1 MDYSRNTHVRDFFNF
16 VSQNGIFPL
25 INRLTK
31 VTKLSATVI
40 DHIVT
45 NTIINS
51 HIQCVIIKTDV
62 SDHCPVFSLIKTNLE
77 QTNNKKTIIERNMNQ
92 DSIKYFKTIFNRP
105 YWDLLTQTSSTSYSY
120 DIFLQRFTKIYDQA
134 FAERKIKIKQK
145 NLSCPWISKCLK
157 KSSKRTL
164 FTSI

>member
-1 MDYSRNTHVRDFFNF
+1 MCHN
-16 VSQNGIFPL
+16 
-25 INRLTK
+25 
-31 VTKLSATVI
+31 
-40 DHIVT
+40 
-45 NTIINS
+45 
-51 HIQCVIIKTDV
+51 KTDV

-92 DSIKYFKTIFNRP
+92 DSIKYFKTIFNSP